1 VPLACTQAKEEAGSH
16 AHGASPGRRDVGQ
29 CPGAAVRL
37 GHQMAVTTATPVAA
51 ARAAM
56 RAGRPAEALAALDTP
71 WLLRSPTAEVLLLRA
86 DALRALDSP
95 DAEDAYRAVL
105 AVTPREAS
113 AMLGLGAIARAKGDT
128 EAAIAAFEAA
138 HAAVPR
144 NLRPLDALMREYRD
158 AQRWPEADAKAQAA
172 LAIAPGHLLALMI
185 SGQAARARG
194 DGEAA
199 LAAFQAAHAAAP
211 ADLKALDALMRE
223 CRDAQLWDALEAAAE
238 AALAIAPDHLLALL
252 MRGHAARG
260 RGEAQAAIS
269 AFEAAHRAAP
279 RDLRPLEMLI
289 RDHREAERWL
299 ELERTA
305 AAALAIAPNHPHA
318 LLALAHMHR
327 HRGALPAAIAVLRP
341 IADTSAAR
349 LEFAQMLLDLG
360 EDEAR
365 AEARALLASHPD
377 QRRARRLLGR
387 AALDRGAFAEARADF
402 EAVDDP
408 DLATI
413 LALALLAWREG
424 RPEDARARI
433 AEAEAMAPG
442 DSRPIELQARLAR
455 DAERH
460 ADAVDLFRAALAR
473 NPSSADALLGLPAV
487 LAATGAFDEA
497 AAATDQAEAIL
508 GPGARIALLRAT
520 ALRRRGHWPEALAV
534 ARAACIGEE
543 PPLNLIIERTRL
555 ELMLAGP
562 AAATAALDTARPNTP
577 KDRCDILLHR
587 ALILEEGWD
596 YDAAAA
602 LFREGAALVPRHA
615 ELRLNAARN
624 ALIRLDAEGA
634 REHLGA
640 TMEVRAAPRRQAGR
654 SSNISQTHAGQI
666 LDEISLDPPFLAEL
680 QAIRRLPPADRIAP
694 LGQAIRDNPDSTAA
708 AMQLLLAH
716 RAAGPLDQPAPVAN
730 TAIPFRICQFWTE
743 ADPPPDVLALM
754 ATWARHHPGAAI
766 TRFDDATA
774 RAYLQARF
782 APVVTQAFDS
792 AREPAMRADLFRL
805 AWLYAEGGI
814 YADADDR
821 CHGSLAPLLRPGLAL
836 AFYLEPWA
844 TIGNNFMAAAPRQ
857 PLLADALGRAAT
869 AVLRGDRDLVWL
881 STGPGMMSR
890 CLAAAMVAAGGLP
903 PGVAIFDRPLLHQR
917 VAMHCFLPYK
927 SGNRH
932 WSQAAFRRGERDAAV
947 ASPTAFAEEAPALPS
962 E

>member
-1 VPLACTQAKEEAGSH
+1 
-16 AHGASPGRRDVGQ
+16 
-29 CPGAAVRL
+29 
-37 GHQMAVTTATPVAA
+37 MAVTAATSPLIA
-51 ARAAM
+51 ARAAI
-56 RAGRPAEALAALDTP
+56 RAGRPAEALAVLDTP
-71 WLLRSPTAEVLLLRA
+71 WFLRSPTAEVLLLRA
-86 DALRALDSP
+86 DALRALDHP
-95 DAEDAYRAVL
+95 GAEAAYQKVL

-113 AMLGLGAIARAKGDT
+113 AMMGLGAIARGRGDT
-128 EAAIAAFEAA
+128 KAAIAAFESA

-158 AQRWPEADAKAQAA
+158 ARRWSEAEAKADAA
-172 LAIAPGHLLALMI
+172 LAFTPGHLLALMVK
-185 SGQAARARG
+185 GQAARARG
-194 DGEAA
+194 DSAGAI
-199 LAAFQAAHAAAP
+199 AAFQAAHAAAP
-211 ADLKALDALMRE
+211 TDLKALDQLMRE
-223 CRDAQLWDALEAAAE
+223 CRDAQLWDAAEAAAD
-238 AALAIAPDHLLALL
+238 AALGIAPDHLLALL
-252 MRGHAARG
+252 MKGHAARG
-260 RGEAQAAIS
+260 RGELDAAT
-269 AFEAAHRAAP
+269 AAYEAAHQAAP
-279 RDLRPLEMLI
+279 GELRPLDMLI
-289 RDHREAERWL
+289 REHREAERWE
-299 ELERTA
+299 ELEVVAT
-305 AAALAIAPNHPHA
+305 AALAIAPEHSAA

-327 HRGALPAAIAVLRP
+327 RRGALPEAIAVLRP
-341 IADTSAAR
+341 IADTGAAR

-365 AEARALLASHPD
+365 AEARRLLQSHPD

-402 EAVDDP
+402 ESVDDP

-424 RPEDARARI
+424 RPEDAQVQI
-433 AEAEAMAPG
+433 AAAEAMAP
-442 DSRPIELQARLAR
+442 DDPRPLELQARLAR

-473 NPSSADALLGLPAV
+473 NPSSADSLLGLPAV
-487 LAATGAFDEA
+487 LASTGAFDEA

-508 GPGARIALLRAT
+508 GPGPRIALLRAT
-520 ALRRRGHWPEALAV
+520 ALRRRGHWPEALEV
-534 ARAACIGEE
+534 ARAACVGEE

-562 AAATAALDTARPNTP
+562 EAATAALDTARPNTP

-587 ALILEEGWD
+587 ALILEERWD

-602 LFREGAALVPRHA
+602 LFAEGAALVPRHA

-666 LDEISLDPPFLAEL
+666 LDEISLDPPFLADL
-680 QAIRRLPPADRIAP
+680 QRIRRLPPAERIGP
-694 LGQAIRDNPDSTAA
+694 LGEEIRGNPESTAA

-716 RAAGPLDQPAPVAN
+716 RAAGPLDQPKLVDGAV
-730 TAIPFRICQFWTE
+730 IPFRICQFWTD

-754 ATWARHHPGAAI
+754 ATWARHHPGAAV
-766 TRFDDATA
+766 TRYDDATA
-774 RAYLQARF
+774 RAFLARF
-782 APVVTQAFDS
+782 HPMVTRAFD
-792 AREPAMRADLFRL
+792 AAHEPAMRADLFRL

-821 CHGSLAPLLRPGLAL
+821 CHASIAPLLRPGLTL

-844 TIGNNFMAAAPRQ
+844 TIGNNFMAAASGQSIIAEALRQ
-857 PLLADALGRAAT
+857 AAT

-890 CLAAAMVAAGGLP
+890 CLAAAMVAAGGPP
-903 PGVAIFDRPLLHQR
+903 PGVAIFDRPVLHQR

-932 WSQAAFRRGERDAAV
+932 WSQAAFRKGARDAAV
-947 ASPTAFAEEAPALPS
+947 ASPTAFAEEAPALTT